1 MTAARDV
8 ARLEH
13 MLAQARKV
21 LERARTITRDDLEHE
36 EDLGAAV
43 AWRLSVIGEAAA
55 RLSQATRD
63 QHPEIP
69 WTQIIGMR
77 HRLIHGYDA
86 IDLDIVWQTIQMD
99 LPPLV
104 AALEAIVDR

>member
-1 MTAARDV
+1 MTTERDV

-13 MLAQARKV
+13 MLAQARKL
-21 LERARTITRDDLEHE
+21 LERAQTITRDDLDRD
-36 EDLGAAV
+36 EDLGAAI

-55 RLSQATRD
+55 RLSQITRD

-69 WTQIIGMR
+69 WTQVIGMR

-86 IDLDIVWQTIQMD
+86 IDLDIVWQTIQLD

-104 AALEAIVDR
+104 TALEAILNP